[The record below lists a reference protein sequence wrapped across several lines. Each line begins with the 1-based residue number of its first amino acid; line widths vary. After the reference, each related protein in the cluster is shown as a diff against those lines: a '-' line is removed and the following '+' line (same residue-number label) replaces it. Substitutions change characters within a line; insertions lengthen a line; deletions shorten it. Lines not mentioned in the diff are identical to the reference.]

1 MHFNRCTIETAVF
14 GSKVQLSSAKTPTMV
29 KTLVLDDMHVYVGG
43 LALMVSAYQPMF
55 FLTPS

>member
-1 MHFNRCTIETAVF
+1 MHFNWCTIETDVF

-55 FLTPS
+55 F